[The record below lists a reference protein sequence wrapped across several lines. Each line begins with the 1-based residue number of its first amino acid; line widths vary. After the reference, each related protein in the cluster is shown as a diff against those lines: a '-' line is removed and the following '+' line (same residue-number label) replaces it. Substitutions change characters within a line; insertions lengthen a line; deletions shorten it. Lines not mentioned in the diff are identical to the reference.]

1 MDRVLSYGAE
11 GFDRMVNLSVLALNV
26 HRVGL
31 TEFRR
36 LQEERK
42 KEEKA
47 TRTARRLIGRFLEN
61 RILNSP
67 ASAG

>member
-26 HRVGL
+26 HRVRL

-36 LQEERK
+36 LQKERK

-47 TRTARRLIGRFLEN
+47 TRTA
-61 RILNSP
+61 P
-67 ASAG
+67 D